1 MPKLRNSDG
10 ENSIRYKKSLKWT
23 LWNLQIYIYIMD
35 YIWCGRA
42 SLVAH
47 MVKNPL
53 AMQETWF
60 NPWVGEIPWRRDWQ
74 PTPVF
79 LPGEF
84 HRQRSLAGYS
94 PWGRR
99 ESDTTGQLS
108 THMIFFREKLPF
120 LCNPEYFLSG
130 KEQEKWK
137 PRSFDLF
144 SYSLNPSLSSSGR
157 ELVTFHILSI
167 Q

>member
-1 MPKLRNSDG
+1 MPWLFSLTLLYHCIVYMFLKLPWILKSSLGIQRKPWLRKLPWWLKG
-10 ENSIRYKKSLKWT
+10 WGIR
-23 LWNLQIYIYIMD
+23 LQ
-35 YIWCGRA
+35 CGKPR
-42 SLVAH
+42 
-47 MVKNPL
+47 
-53 AMQETWF
+53 F
-60 NPWVGEIPWRRDWQ
+60 DPWVGKIPWRRDWQ

-94 PWGRR
+94 PWGGR
-99 ESDTTGQLS
+99 ESDTTGRLS